1 MHGGKFKRSFD
12 AAQEPRKMPDRAR
25 PPSPMPELR
34 IFLGTVVRCRS
45 TTHDIFSSAA
55 AKNTR
60 IANFARRA
68 ERRPPSAVHLGRAAF
83 SVQQGSF
90 LSHRP
95 DAPGQCALSRSLSFP
110 VHPLPCVSLSLCIPH
125 LSSSL
130 PCVLWLRALL
140 PSRNFDDEFPAMRYS
155 SAALARKIPCLLL
168 RNAFRGIPRFRQTK
182 KTASVETSRNKKYT
196 LFHEPRFVSLC
207 IAIAEHSA

>member
-1 MHGGKFKRSFD
+1 MLCRVTPQLAASGRDLIDSRRNDVNSAVIELRAKHKGEKKITKLERDDDRTNDRSSRLFPRPRSRMLGGKFKRSSR
-12 AAQEPRKMPDRAR
+12 AAQKPRKIACPRS
-25 PPSPMPELR
+25 PSLADAK

-110 VHPLPCVSLSLCIPH
+110 THPPVSLFPSASLISP
-125 LSSSL
+125 LLFLASSGRGLRCL
-130 PCVLWLRALL
+130 PEISMTN
-140 PSRNFDDEFPAMRYS
+140 SRP
-155 SAALARKIPCLLL
+155 
-168 RNAFRGIPRFRQTK
+168 
-182 KTASVETSRNKKYT
+182 
-196 LFHEPRFVSLC
+196 
-207 IAIAEHSA
+207 